1 MRLLVSCRWE
11 EDLSPAPLRTA
22 GSRALWHHF
31 DYLVGDELGP
41 HLLLLFAV
49 GDEVLDVSGALSVRV
64 VLRRVESRLLSLALS
79 VTDMELFGGRAAHFD
94 LGQW

>member
-22 GSRALWHHF
+22 GSRTLWHHF

-41 HLLLLFAV
+41 QLLLLFAV

-64 VLRRVESRLLSLALS
+64 GLSRVESRLLPLALS